1 MKHDLRRWPNA
12 CDNVLN
18 QTDIVI
24 SEAVLAFFWV
34 VGTRLGTSTPQRA
47 LLNERITLLAHKFFP
62 LRAFLVTFV
71 ENSAVQILLVVDLS
85 VPGEVLLRAGVT
97 H

>member
-1 MKHDLRRWPNA
+1 
-12 CDNVLN
+12 
-18 QTDIVI
+18 VI

-34 VGTRLGTSTPQRA
+34 VGTRLGASTP
-47 LLNERITLLAHKFFP
+47 LNERITLLAHKFFP

>member
-1 MKHDLRRWPNA
+1 
-12 CDNVLN
+12 
-18 QTDIVI
+18 VI

-34 VGTRLGTSTPQRA
+34 VGTRLGTST
-47 LLNERITLLAHKFFP
+47 LNERITLLAHKFFP
-62 LRAFLVTFV
+62 LRAFLVAFV

-85 VPGEVLLRAGVT
+85 VLGEVLLRVGVT